1 MTLVPD
7 VNIRLMDLIY
17 RKEKYR
23 KFLQKIS
30 KLQDDPSV
38 EQSPV
43 DHKKFVQ
50 DSVNEILNDLKDK
63 SDITEIRILY
73 VALLVPL
80 LLVLIY
86 HSWLTGI
93 GASFVYLALIIIF
106 FIAASLTMKKN
117 IQANRDLKWDNPDQ
131 KLSSETYLSNKIN
144 YVASAIKIK
153 EQRLLLLI
161 LFYSIFFAPLLVFTF
176 VIALQKHAFGHTL
189 TDLIVAYIISAPVW
203 YYVYMPDR
211 DELLETE
218 EELYNLQD
226 KLQEVAAHTPE

>member
-1 MTLVPD
+1 
-7 VNIRLMDLIY
+7 MDLIY

-30 KLQDDPSV
+30 KLQEDTSV
-38 EQSPV
+38 EGNPV
-43 DHKKFVQ
+43 DHKEIVQ

-73 VALLVPL
+73 ISLLVPL
-80 LLVLIY
+80 LFVLIY

-93 GASFVYLALIIIF
+93 GVSFVYLALVIIF
-106 FIAASLTMKKN
+106 FIAASLTMKKI
-117 IQANRDLKWDNPDQ
+117 IQANRDLKWNNPNQ
-131 KLSSETYLSNKIN
+131 QLSSETYLSNKIN

-161 LFYSIFFAPLLVFTF
+161 LFYCIFFAPLMVFAF
-176 VIALQKHAFGHTL
+176 VIGLQKHAFGHTL
-189 TDLIVAYIISAPVW
+189 TDLIIAYIISVPTW

-218 EELYNLQD
+218 EELYNQQE
-226 KLQEVAAHTPE
+226 KLQEVASHITEGG